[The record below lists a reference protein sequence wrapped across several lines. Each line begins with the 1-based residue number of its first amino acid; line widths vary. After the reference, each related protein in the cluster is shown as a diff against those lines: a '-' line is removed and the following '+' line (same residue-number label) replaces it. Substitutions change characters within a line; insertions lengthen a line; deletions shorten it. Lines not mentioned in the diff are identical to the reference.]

1 MKLDLNALIKENL
14 PKQVEGKVASYIPA
28 LADVDPNQ
36 LGIAFYD
43 LKNQQI
49 IDAGDSK
56 TRFAIESISK
66 VIALLWAI
74 KKLGIQEVF
83 NHVGSRQ
90 TGFAFNSVL
99 NMEITHAKKPLNPF
113 VNVGAIMTTSLIV
126 QDKEMNPNPFQ
137 EILAFAQE
145 ICNDTDLY
153 LDDKIYHSEKQTGNL
168 DRSLAY
174 YLKAKNMMIAEVEP
188 SLDTYFKQCSM
199 MVTAKSLANLGA
211 VLANDGIKPWDN
223 QRIISSESAT
233 VTKSLMMTTGLYNQS
248 GTYSR
253 LIGVPT
259 KSGVGGGLVSA
270 APHKY
275 GIGVFSPALND
286 EGNSVAGLALLQNIV
301 DKLDLNIFK

>member
-1 MKLDLNALIKENL
+1 MNLDLNALIEEIL
-14 PKQVEGKVASYIPA
+14 PKQKEGKVASYIPA
-28 LADVDPNQ
+28 LASVDPNQ

-49 IDAGDSK
+49 IQAGDSK

-83 NHVGSRQ
+83 TYVGSRQ
-90 TGFAFNSVL
+90 TGFAFNSAL

-126 QDKEMNPNPFQ
+126 QDKEINPHPFA
-137 EILAFAQE
+137 EILAFTKE
-145 ICNDTDLY
+145 ICNDPDLY
-153 LDDKIYHSEKQTGNL
+153 LDTQIYLSEKETGDLN
-168 DRSLAY
+168 RSLAY
-174 YLKAKNMMIAEVEP
+174 YLKAKNMMIAKVEP
-188 SLDTYFKQCSM
+188 SLDTYFKQCSI
-199 MVTAKSLANLGA
+199 MVTTKSLANLGA

-223 QRIISSESAT
+223 QRLISSESAT
-233 VTKSLMMTTGLYNQS
+233 VTKSLMMTAGLYNQS

-270 APHKY
+270 APHKF
-275 GIGVFSPALND
+275 GIGIFSPALND
-286 EGNSVAGLALLQNIV
+286 EGNSVAGLALLQSIV